1 LIPVRSSGAKAR
13 SASDSRSNPPSA
25 PPSIP
30 TLSPSSNPPS
40 VLRVAFY
47 SLLFNLSLVVVKLV
61 LSSLSGSLALRADAV
76 HSTVDVLASL
86 ALILGVKISERKS
99 ESFPLGLYKVENL
112 ASIVISFLLFL
123 TAYEII
129 IEAVRGDAVLI
140 SYQGWVLYAVAAII
154 PLPYLFGSFQI
165 KVGERTGSPSLIAD
179 GVQHKADVLT
189 SSLVF
194 LALIAQSVSLPLDRI
209 AAVIIA
215 LVIVKEGWKIL
226 VSGMRVLLDASVD
239 AATLEEIR
247 TLIIEAPEVVS
258 ISELVAR
265 NSGRYLF
272 VQASLT
278 LRVADLKRAHQ
289 VSERI
294 ESRIKR
300 EIPQVDRVQIHYE
313 PIVESRRRYTTPLAD
328 MRGTLGKHFGES
340 PYFALV
346 EIDFEEMRL
355 LRQEIV
361 ANPHKDLIKGKG
373 LKVAQFLLGFKP
385 DVVFSSESLEGKGP
399 GYVFAE
405 AGVETLQTDARTLE
419 ELVDSLLQAEGS
431 TNL

>member
-1 LIPVRSSGAKAR
+1 M
-13 SASDSRSNPPSA
+13 
-25 PPSIP
+25 
-30 TLSPSSNPPS
+30 
-40 VLRVAFY
+40 LRVALY
-47 SLLFNLSLVVVKLV
+47 SLLFNLALVVAKLI
-61 LSSLSGSLALRADAV
+61 LSALSGSLALRADAI

-112 ASIVISFLLFL
+112 ASIAISFLLFL
-123 TAYEII
+123 TAYEIVL
-129 IEAVRGDAVLI
+129 EAVRGEAMPI
-140 SYQGWVLYAVAAII
+140 NYQGWVLYAVAAII

-194 LALIAQSVSLPLDRI
+194 LALIAQTVSFPLDRI

-215 LVIVKEGWKIL
+215 LAIIKEGWGIL
-226 VSGMRVLLDASVD
+226 VAGMRVLLDASVD
-239 AATLEEIR
+239 VPTLERIR
-247 TLIIEAPEVVS
+247 ALILEAPEVVS
-258 ISELVAR
+258 IRELVAR

-272 VQASLT
+272 VQADLT
-278 LRVADLKRAHQ
+278 LRVADLKRAHLA
-289 VSERI
+289 SERI
-294 ESRIKR
+294 ESRIRK

-313 PIVESRRRYTTPLAD
+313 PIVESRRRYAAPLAD
-328 MRGTLGKHFGES
+328 MRGTLSRHFGES

-346 EIDFEEMRL
+346 EMDFKEMKL

-361 ANPHKDLIKGKG
+361 ANPHKDLSKGKG

-385 DVVFSSESLEGKGP
+385 DVVFSRESLEGKGP
-399 GYVFAE
+399 GYAFAE
-405 AGVETLQTDARTLE
+405 AGVETVQTDAETLE
-419 ELVDSLLQAEGS
+419 ELVAGLLEAERNR

>member
-1 LIPVRSSGAKAR
+1 MIPVKSSDAKAR
-13 SASDSRSNPPSA
+13 SASDSRSNSPSN
-25 PPSIP
+25 SIP

-47 SLLFNLSLVVVKLV
+47 SLLFNLSLVVAKLI

-194 LALIAQSVSLPLDRI
+194 LALIAQSVSFPLDRI

-247 TLIIEAPEVVS
+247 TLIMEAPEVVS

-313 PIVESRRRYTTPLAD
+313 PIVESRRRYAAPLAD
-328 MRGTLGKHFGES
+328 MRGTLSKHFGES

-361 ANPHKDLIKGKG
+361 ANPYKDLIKGKG

-385 DVVFSSESLEGKGP
+385 DVVFSSERLEGKGP
-399 GYVFAE
+399 GYAFAE
-405 AGVETLQTDARTLE
+405 AGVETLQTDAGTLE
-419 ELVDSLLQAEGS
+419 ELVDGLLRAEGS

>member
-1 LIPVRSSGAKAR
+1 MASGQASREIDPVQA
-13 SASDSRSNPPSA
+13 
-25 PPSIP
+25 
-30 TLSPSSNPPS
+30 PS
-40 VLRVAFY
+40 VLRVALY
-47 SLLFNLSLVVVKLV
+47 SLLFNLALVAAKLI
-61 LSSLSGSLALRADAV
+61 LSALSGSLALRADAI
-76 HSTVDVLASL
+76 HSTVDVMASL

-112 ASIVISFLLFL
+112 ASIAISFLLFL
-123 TAYEII
+123 TAYEIVL
-129 IEAVRGDAVLI
+129 EAVRGDAVPI
-140 SYQGWVLYAVAAII
+140 NYQGWVLYAVAAII

-194 LALIAQSVSLPLDRI
+194 LALIAQTVSFRLDRI

-215 LVIVKEGWKIL
+215 LAIIKEGWGIL
-226 VSGMRVLLDASVD
+226 VAGMRVLLDASVD
-239 AATLEEIR
+239 VPTLERIR
-247 TLIIEAPEVVS
+247 ALILEAPEVVS
-258 ISELVAR
+258 IRELVAR

-272 VQASLT
+272 VQANLT
-278 LRVADLKRAHQ
+278 LRVAYLKRAHLA
-289 VSERI
+289 SERI
-294 ESRIKR
+294 ESRIRK

-313 PIVESRRRYTTPLAD
+313 PIVESRRRYAAPLAD
-328 MRGTLGKHFGES
+328 MRGTLSKHFGES

-346 EIDFEEMRL
+346 EMDFEEMKL

-361 ANPHKDLIKGKG
+361 ANPHKDLSKGKG

-385 DVVFSSESLEGKGP
+385 DVVFSRESLEGKGP
-399 GYVFAE
+399 GYAFAE
-405 AGVETLQTDARTLE
+405 AGVETAQTDVETLE
-419 ELVDSLLQAEGS
+419 ELVVGLLEAGGNS

>member
-1 LIPVRSSGAKAR
+1 MIPVKSSDAKAR
-13 SASDSRSNPPSA
+13 SASDSRSNSPSN
-25 PPSIP
+25 SIP
-30 TLSPSSNPPS
+30 TLSPSS

-47 SLLFNLSLVVVKLV
+47 SLLFNLSLVVAKLI

-194 LALIAQSVSLPLDRI
+194 LALIAQSVSFPLDRI

-247 TLIIEAPEVVS
+247 TQIMEAPEVVS

-278 LRVADLKRAHQ
+278 LRVADLRRAHQ

-313 PIVESRRRYTTPLAD
+313 PIVESRRRYAAPLAD
-328 MRGTLGKHFGES
+328 MRGTLSKHFGES

-385 DVVFSSESLEGKGP
+385 DVVFSSERLEGKGP
-399 GYVFAE
+399 GYAFAE
-405 AGVETLQTDARTLE
+405 AGVETLQTDAGTLE
-419 ELVDSLLQAEGS
+419 ELMAGLLQAEGS

>member
-1 LIPVRSSGAKAR
+1 MIPVKSSDAKAR
-13 SASDSRSNPPSA
+13 SASDSRSNSPSN
-25 PPSIP
+25 SIP

-47 SLLFNLSLVVVKLV
+47 SLLFNLSLVVAKLI

-194 LALIAQSVSLPLDRI
+194 LALIAQSVSFPLDRI

-247 TLIIEAPEVVS
+247 TLIMEAPEVVS

-294 ESRIKR
+294 ESGIKR

-313 PIVESRRRYTTPLAD
+313 PIVESRRRYAAPLAD
-328 MRGTLGKHFGES
+328 MRGTLSKHFGES

-361 ANPHKDLIKGKG
+361 ANPYKDLIKGKG

-385 DVVFSSESLEGKGP
+385 DVVFSSERLEGKGP
-399 GYVFAE
+399 GYAFAE
-405 AGVETLQTDARTLE
+405 AGVETLQTDAGTLE
-419 ELVDSLLQAEGS
+419 ELVDGLLRAEGS

>member
-1 LIPVRSSGAKAR
+1 MDPVQ
-13 SASDSRSNPPSA
+13 A
-25 PPSIP
+25 PY
-30 TLSPSSNPPS
+30 
-40 VLRVAFY
+40 VLRVALY
-47 SLLFNLSLVVVKLV
+47 SLLFNLVLVVAKLI
-61 LSSLSGSLALRADAV
+61 LSALSGSLALRADAI

-86 ALILGVKISERKS
+86 ALILGVKISEMKS

-112 ASIVISFLLFL
+112 ASIAISFLLFL
-123 TAYEII
+123 TAYEIVL
-129 IEAVRGDAVLI
+129 EAVRVDAMPI
-140 SYQGWVLYAVAAII
+140 NYQGWVLYAVAAII

-165 KVGERTGSPSLIAD
+165 RVGERTGSPSLIAD

-215 LVIVKEGWKIL
+215 LVIIKEGWGIL

-239 AATLEEIR
+239 AQTLERIR
-247 TLIIEAPEVVS
+247 ALILEAPEVAY
-258 ISELVAR
+258 IKELVAR

-272 VQASLT
+272 VQADLT

-289 VSERI
+289 ASERI
-294 ESRIKR
+294 ESRIKK
-300 EIPQVDRVQIHYE
+300 ELSQVDRVQIHYE
-313 PIVESRRRYTTPLAD
+313 PIVDSRRRYAAPLVD

-346 EIDFEEMRL
+346 EIDFEEKRL
-355 LRQEIV
+355 IRQEIL
-361 ANPHKDLIKGKG
+361 ANPHKDLSKGKG

-385 DVVFSSESLEGKGP
+385 DVVFSPEKLEGKGP
-399 GYVFAE
+399 GYAFAE
-405 AGVETLQTDARTLE
+405 AGVETVQTDVETLE
-419 ELVDSLLQAEGS
+419 ELVASLLEVEEKS

>member
-1 LIPVRSSGAKAR
+1 MIPVKSSDAKAR
-13 SASDSRSNPPSA
+13 SASDSRSNSPSN
-25 PPSIP
+25 SIP

-47 SLLFNLSLVVVKLV
+47 SLLFNLSLVVAKLI

-76 HSTVDVLASL
+76 HSIVDVLASL

-194 LALIAQSVSLPLDRI
+194 LALIAQSVSFPLDRI

-247 TLIIEAPEVVS
+247 TQIMEAPEVVS

-278 LRVADLKRAHQ
+278 LRVADLRRAHQ

-313 PIVESRRRYTTPLAD
+313 PIVESRRRYAAPLAD
-328 MRGTLGKHFGES
+328 MRGTLSKHFGES

-361 ANPHKDLIKGKG
+361 ANPYKDLIKGKG

-385 DVVFSSESLEGKGP
+385 DVVFSSERLEGKGP
-399 GYVFAE
+399 GYAFAE
-405 AGVETLQTDARTLE
+405 AGVETLQTDAGTLE
-419 ELVDSLLQAEGS
+419 ELVDGLLRAEGS

>member
-1 LIPVRSSGAKAR
+1 MIPVKSSDAKAR
-13 SASDSRSNPPSA
+13 SASDSRSNPP
-25 PPSIP
+25 
-30 TLSPSSNPPS
+30 SNPPS

-47 SLLFNLSLVVVKLV
+47 SLLFNLSLVVAKLI

-194 LALIAQSVSLPLDRI
+194 LALIAQSVSFPLDRI

-247 TLIIEAPEVVS
+247 TQIMEAPEVVS

-278 LRVADLKRAHQ
+278 LRVADLRRAHQ

-313 PIVESRRRYTTPLAD
+313 PIVESRRRYAAPLAD
-328 MRGTLGKHFGES
+328 MRGTLSKHFGES

-361 ANPHKDLIKGKG
+361 ANPYKDLIKGKG

-385 DVVFSSESLEGKGP
+385 DVVFSSERLEGKGP
-399 GYVFAE
+399 GYAFAE
-405 AGVETLQTDARTLE
+405 AGVETLQTDAGTLE
-419 ELVDSLLQAEGS
+419 ELVDGLLRAEGS